1 MPYQDLYS
9 ELELI
14 PIVTFEAKSY
24 NIPCSISE
32 EYRAAYY
39 FSYTLSDGV
48 EEFYKALYRFLSP
61 KFVGNTLNEWDAFV
75 NDVKKNSEH
84 LIDNEGFINFGD
96 KLYLKNPKLSY
107 PKISPFQLIKLVA
120 LLNGQTE
127 DELYA
132 DTLRKCMY
140 MPSKKVKEIIVKQV

>member
-1 MPYQDLYS
+1 MLAYIIKDESRPLQKIILDRRLKMPYQDLYS

-61 KFVGNTLNEWDAFV
+61 KFLVKYKKFFILV
-75 NDVKKNSEH
+75 NKS
-84 LIDNEGFINFGD
+84 
-96 KLYLKNPKLSY
+96 
-107 PKISPFQLIKLVA
+107 
-120 LLNGQTE
+120 
-127 DELYA
+127 
-132 DTLRKCMY
+132 
-140 MPSKKVKEIIVKQV
+140 